1 MAQTFLFKARNMGG
15 QKVKGF
21 IQADSEKEAVG
32 SLLQHG
38 YAVTHCSAVR
48 SEPSIFEPKIPLK
61 ELAVMCRQLSS
72 FVRTGIPI
80 VEALKTVRQYM
91 SHERLK
97 TVLGFVIADLSAGEP
112 LADSFDR
119 HGRLFPPFFIKML
132 RVAEEA
138 GNLEQSLTVLADHFQ
153 KEYQLRKK
161 IRRALTYPAVVMMF
175 ALVMIHSLIM
185 LALPAFA
192 DIYGDT
198 QASLPWITQALLDY
212 KAFLDRYAFAAI
224 AVPLTV
230 FPFLAKWFSAFRK
243 SKKFDEFILRVPVA
257 GRIHRKIAVYRFSKT
272 LRDAYAGG
280 VPIDRAI
287 QIASE
292 AVNNRAIAEAAGR
305 ARERIQS
312 GASIA
317 AALKESHVFP
327 NMLISMMH
335 AVEESGDI
343 DPLLADVAEFNRFEL
358 EQDMEQF
365 ISFIE
370 PALMIAVGLVVG
382 LVVIGIVLP
391 LYEGMMLIE

>member
-224 AVPLTV
+224 AVPLIV

>member
-1 MAQTFLFKARNMGG
+1 MAQTFLFKARNPGG
-15 QKVKGF
+15 QKVKGY
-21 IQADSEKEAVG
+21 IQADSEREAIG

-48 SEPSIFEPKIPLK
+48 GEPSVFEPKVPLK
-61 ELAVMCRQLSS
+61 ELAVMCRQLGS

-80 VEALKTVRQYM
+80 VEALKTVRRYM
-91 SHERLK
+91 NHERLK
-97 TVLGFVIADLSAGEP
+97 NVLGLVIADLSAGEP

-132 RVAEEA
+132 RVAEET
-138 GNLEQSLTVLADHFQ
+138 GNLRQSFTVLADHFQ

-161 IRRALTYPAVVMMF
+161 IRRVLTYPAAVTVF
-175 ALVMIHSLIM
+175 ALIMIHSLIM
-185 LALPAFA
+185 LALPAFIG
-192 DIYGDT
+192 IYGKT
-198 QASLPWITQALLDY
+198 GSSLPWITRALLDY
-212 KAFLDRYAFAAI
+212 RAFLDRHAFAAL
-224 AVPLTV
+224 AVPLIA
-230 FPFLAKWFSAFRK
+230 FPFLAKWVSTLRK
-243 SKKFDEFILRVPVA
+243 NKQFDEFILRVPVA
-257 GRIHRKIAVYRFSKT
+257 GKIHRKLAVYRFSKT

-280 VPIDRAI
+280 VPIDRAM

-292 AVNNRAIAEAAGR
+292 AANNRAIAEAADR
-305 ARERIQS
+305 AREKIQS

-317 AALKESHVFP
+317 EALKESHVFP

-343 DPLLADVAEFNRFEL
+343 DSPLADVAEFNRFEL

-370 PALMIAVGLVVG
+370 PSLMIAVGLVVG
-382 LVVIGIVLP
+382 FVVIGIVLP
-391 LYEGMMLIE
+391 LYEVMLLIE